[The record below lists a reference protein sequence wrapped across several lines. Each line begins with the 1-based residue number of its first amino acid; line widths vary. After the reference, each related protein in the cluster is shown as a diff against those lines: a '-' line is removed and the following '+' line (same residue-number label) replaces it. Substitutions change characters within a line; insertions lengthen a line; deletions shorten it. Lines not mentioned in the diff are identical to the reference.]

1 MRKQASQTL
10 SHKAWN
16 NLLSILPFA
25 SVYQPLHPPKKKF
38 SSKKDRSIGK
48 TVQLSYQ
55 KPNAISLS
63 SIGET
68 GWNGGGGK
76 RTWAVGYISIFYLL
90 VSGSIV

>member
-38 SSKKDRSIGK
+38 SSKKDHSIGK
-48 TVQLSYQ
+48 TVQSSYQ
-55 KPNAISLS
+55 KPTAISVS
-63 SIGET
+63 STGET
-68 GWNGGGGK
+68 AETVEEGNVLEQW
-76 RTWAVGYISIFYLL
+76 VIFL
-90 VSGSIV
+90 SFIC